1 MYSAV
6 YLKPFY
12 STFVWSWSLLLYLSL
27 QGILQRAI
35 NWHFRCKEP
44 LKKKNRA
51 PNKCPLFVWLALLGR
66 CWTFDRLRSH
76 GLRQEGACALC
87 AQEPGII
94 DHLLAGWCVFSRES
108 WFQVLSRVGLQY
120 LTQVVLPLK
129 KIKKLKLLTQT
140 FFPFLGG
147 LTLIRESQKCFEVVL
162 ILGSF
167 GRQESLEGAEQ
178 SSLRGSVCF

>member
-27 QGILQRAI
+27 QGILHRAI

-44 LKKKNRA
+44 LKKKTEHRISVLS
-51 PNKCPLFVWLALLGR
+51 LFGWLYLVVAGFP
-66 CWTFDRLRSH
+66 TGYVVMTH

-129 KIKKLKLLTQT
+129 KIKKTQ
-140 FFPFLGG
+140 
-147 LTLIRESQKCFEVVL
+147 VVDPD
-162 ILGSF
+162 ILSVSWWVDSHK
-167 GRQESLEGAEQ
+167 RVPKV
-178 SSLRGSVCF
+178 LRGGFNPR

>member
-27 QGILQRAI
+27 QGILHRAI

-44 LKKKNRA
+44 LKKNRA
-51 PNKCPLFVWLALLGR
+51 PNKWPLFVWLALLGR

-178 SSLRGSVCF
+178 SSLRGFVCF